1 MCSPSATLTLWAGA
15 WLTGRSAPDDVLDA
29 LRAWAPRQL
38 VAAGDPVT
46 GGHTGLPWPG
56 GESLDSGGAG
66 IMLLLKLIRETSAA
80 GRNGPDRADARTA
93 DASRLRLVLPVPG
106 DVRGLPAG
114 TEFSAT
120 AMEAEE
126 GILVGTPGVDG
137 VGLVPQW
144 VTQDT
149 LQWTVY
155 HIPIPSVS
163 DADMPLGEAEYAM
176 RQAVRDAAD
185 ALMRLH
191 TTGVNSGNG
200 DPREQ
205 IEDEL
210 AEYSR
215 HEYPDSIPLRA
226 RRILDT
232 ADHVAAILTVAQHE
246 PASSPTSASAMAE
259 HETLLRPLWDAIR
272 AARLAAV
279 HAIG

>member
-1 MCSPSATLTLWAGA
+1 MCSPSATLTVWAGA
-15 WLTGRSAPDDVLDA
+15 WLSGRSAPDDVLDA

-56 GESLDSGGAG
+56 GESLDRSGAG
-66 IMLLLKLIRETSAA
+66 IMPLLKLIREESHDPGA
-80 GRNGPDRADARTA
+80 
-93 DASRLRLVLPVPG
+93 RLRLVLPVPG

-114 TEFSAT
+114 CEFAV
-120 AMEAEE
+120 AAVEAEE
-126 GILVGTPGVDG
+126 GILVGTPGTDG
-137 VGLVPQW
+137 TGLVPLW
-144 VTQDT
+144 VDEET

-155 HIPIPSVS
+155 RTPLPATSEP
-163 DADMPLGEAEYAM
+163 DMPLGEAEYAM

-185 ALMRLH
+185 ALMQLQR
-191 TTGVNSGNG
+191 TGVNAGG
-200 DPREQ
+200 ADPREL

-246 PASSPTSASAMAE
+246 PASAPTSASAMAAQ
-259 HETLLRPLWDAIR
+259 ETLLRPLWDAIR

-279 HAIG
+279 HAAS